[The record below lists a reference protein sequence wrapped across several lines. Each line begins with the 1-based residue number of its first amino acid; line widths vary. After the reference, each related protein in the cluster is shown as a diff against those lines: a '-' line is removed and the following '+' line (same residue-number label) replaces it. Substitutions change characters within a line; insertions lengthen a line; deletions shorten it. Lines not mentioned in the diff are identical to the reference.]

1 MRRRQFLAILGAGS
15 VGLGGC
21 VAGTD
26 SAAQSYDIGMRASAF
41 DPQRFETTVG
51 ATVVWRNTN
60 SRAHTVTAYENT
72 LPDGAAY
79 FASGGFGSETAA
91 RKMFWDRFG
100 GSIPSRE
107 TYAHT
112 FDVPGD
118 YDYFCVPHERG
129 GMVGRVTVTD

>member
-15 VGLGGC
+15 VGFGGC
-21 VAGTD
+21 AAGSD
-26 SAAQSYDIGMRASAF
+26 STARSYEIGMRASAF
-41 DPQRFETTVG
+41 VPRRLETTVG

-60 SRAHTVTAYENT
+60 SRAHTVTAYEAT
-72 LPDGAAY
+72 LPEGAAY
-79 FASGGFGSETAA
+79 FASGGFTTEPAA
-91 RKMFWDRFG
+91 REAFWARFG
-100 GSIPSRE
+100 GSIPSEE

-112 FDVPGD
+112 FEVPGE